1 MKYEAVIGSY
11 SFLMEQVDVIEV
23 WSSNDFE
30 NPETY
35 IFVKEGDIK
44 NEKQFQEEVS
54 FWWMQK
60 MQ

>member
-11 SFLMEQVDVIEV
+11 SFLMEEEDTIEV
-23 WSSNDFE
+23 WGDNLE

-35 IFVKEGDIK
+35 IFVKKGDIK

-54 FWWMQK
+54 FWYIENIT
-60 MQ
+60 